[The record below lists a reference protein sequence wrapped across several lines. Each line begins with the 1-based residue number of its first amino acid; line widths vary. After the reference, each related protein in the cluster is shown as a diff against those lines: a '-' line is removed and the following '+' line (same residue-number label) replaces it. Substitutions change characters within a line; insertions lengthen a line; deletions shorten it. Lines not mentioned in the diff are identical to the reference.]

1 MYLPKNNV
9 NYVVFTKVT
18 QAVIGMIFLPFLSI
32 VGDLLFSYIKRKI
45 KIKDYSNL
53 IPGHGGLM
61 DRFDSTSLVTI
72 GTTLILLI

>member
-1 MYLPKNNV
+1 M
-9 NYVVFTKVT
+9 
-18 QAVIGMIFLPFLSI
+18 VIGMIFLPFLSI
-32 VGDLLFSYIKRKI
+32 IGDLLFSYIKRKI

>member
-1 MYLPKNNV
+1 V
-9 NYVVFTKVT
+9 
-18 QAVIGMIFLPFLSI
+18 VIGMIFLPFLSI

>member
-1 MYLPKNNV
+1 
-9 NYVVFTKVT
+9 
-18 QAVIGMIFLPFLSI
+18 MIFLPFLSI
-32 VGDLLFSYIKRKI
+32 IGDLLFSYIKRKI

-53 IPGHGGLM
+53 ITGHGGLM